1 MNSVWA
7 IVPAAGS
14 GSRMAA
20 EVPKQYLEIAGIPL
34 LEYSLRALLA
44 CPDIRAIVVVLDPAD
59 RRADGLPSLQD
70 PRVLRAPGGAE
81 RADSVLSGLQQIE
94 DQVTDL
100 DWALV
105 HDAARPCVPVTA
117 VKRLID
123 RVSGTGT
130 GGLLAVPCNDTIK
143 SRGEDG
149 LVERTLDRRLLW
161 RAQTPQMFP
170 FQALR
175 QALEQARA
183 DGVTVTDEASAMERA
198 GYPVQIVPGPECNI
212 KVTVP
217 EDLAMAGLYL
227 DSQQGERR

>member
-1 MNSVWA
+1 MNSIWA
-7 IVPAAGS
+7 IVPAAGI

-20 EVPKQYLEIAGIPL
+20 EVPKQYLEVDGVAL

-44 CPDIRAIVVVLDPAD
+44 CSDIRAVVVVLDPAD
-59 RRADGLPSLQD
+59 RRADSLPSLQD

-81 RADSVLSGLQQIE
+81 RADSVLSGLQQIS
-94 DQVTDL
+94 DQATDL

-143 SRGEDG
+143 YRGEDG
-149 LVERTLDRRLLW
+149 LVVETLDRSVLW

-175 QALEQARA
+175 LALEQARA
-183 DGVTVTDEASAMERA
+183 DGVTVTDEAGAMERA
-198 GYPVQIVPGPECNI
+198 GYPVQIVPGPDCNI

-217 EDLAMAGLYL
+217 EDLAMAGVYL
-227 DSQQGERR
+227 GKQQGEPS